1 MSNLRNPVDA
11 TEKRTLVEEG
21 TTFKGTLTSTCPI
34 FVKGGV
40 EGDIQ
45 APSLTVATTGI
56 VSGKVKAGELKSE
69 GSLAGEF
76 DVDKVQLSGSVKD
89 NTVIRARSL
98 EVKLSSAGGK
108 MQVVFG
114 ETELEIGDMPTL
126 SKSPGDKAADGRPG
140 NEKGNEAKG
149 DGKDGKT
156 ENGKSVPP
164 PPES

>member
-1 MSNLRNPVDA
+1 MSDLRNPIGSA

-21 TTFKGTLTSTCPI
+21 TTFKGSLSSTCPI

-45 APSLTVATTGI
+45 APSLTVAGSGT

-69 GSLAGEF
+69 GSIAGDF
-76 DVDKVQLSGSVKD
+76 DVEKVQLSGSVKD
-89 NTVIRARSL
+89 NTVIRAKSL
-98 EVKLSSAGGK
+98 EVKLTSASSK

-114 ETELEIGDMPTL
+114 ECELEVGDQPVRE
-126 SKSPGDKAADGRPG
+126 KQIDKQQ
-140 NEKGNEAKG
+140 
-149 DGKDGKT
+149 

-164 PPES
+164 PAES

>member
-1 MSNLRNPVDA
+1 MSDLRNPIGSA

-21 TTFKGTLTSTCPI
+21 TTFKGSLSSTCPI

-45 APSLTVATTGI
+45 APSLTVAASGT

-69 GSLAGEF
+69 GALAGEF

-89 NTVIRARSL
+89 NTVIKAKSL
-98 EVKLSSAGGK
+98 EVKLTATSSK

-114 ETELEIGDMPTL
+114 ECELEVGEQPSREKAI
-126 SKSPGDKAADGRPG
+126 DKPH
-140 NEKGNEAKG
+140 
-149 DGKDGKT
+149 

-164 PPES
+164 PAES

>member
-1 MSNLRNPVDA
+1 MSDLRNPIGSA

-21 TTFKGTLTSTCPI
+21 TTFKGSLSSTCPI

-45 APSLTVATTGI
+45 APSLTVAASGT

-69 GSLAGEF
+69 GSLAGEV

-89 NTVIRARSL
+89 NTVIRAKSL
-98 EVKLSSAGGK
+98 EVKLTASSAK

-114 ETELEIGDMPTL
+114 ECELEVGDQPTREKL
-126 SKSPGDKAADGRPG
+126 VDKGQ
-140 NEKGNEAKG
+140 
-149 DGKDGKT
+149 

-164 PPES
+164 PET

>member
-1 MSNLRNPVDA
+1 MSNLGSTGSA

-45 APSLTVATTGI
+45 APSLPVAPGGT

-69 GSLAGEF
+69 GALAGEF
-76 DVDKVQLSGSVKD
+76 DVEKVQLSGSVKD
-89 NTVIRARSL
+89 NTVIRAKSL
-98 EVKLSSAGGK
+98 EVKLSSTTGK

-114 ETELEIGDMPTL
+114 ETELEVGEPPTRE
-126 SKSPGDKAADGRPG
+126 KAAAKE
-140 NEKGNEAKG
+140 EKSDNGQ
-149 DGKDGKT
+149 KDT
-156 ENGKSVPP
+156 KS
-164 PPES
+164 

>member
-1 MSNLRNPVDA
+1 MSEARSPLGSA

-21 TTFKGTLTSTCPI
+21 TTFKGSLSSTCPI

-45 APSLTVATTGI
+45 TPSLTVAGTGT

-69 GSLAGEF
+69 GSIAGEF
-76 DVDKVQLSGSVKD
+76 DVEKVQLSGSVKD
-89 NTVIRARSL
+89 NTVIRAKSL
-98 EVKLSSAGGK
+98 EVKLSVSNK

-114 ETELEIGDMPTL
+114 ECELEIGDPPTRE
-126 SKSPGDKAADGRPG
+126 KAVDKPQ
-140 NEKGNEAKG
+140 
-149 DGKDGKT
+149 

-164 PPES
+164 PNADT

>member
-1 MSNLRNPVDA
+1 MSDLRNPIGSA

-21 TTFKGTLTSTCPI
+21 TTFKGSLTSTCPI

-45 APSLTVATTGI
+45 APSLTVASSGT

-69 GSLAGEF
+69 GALAGEF

-89 NTVIRARSL
+89 NTIIRAKSL
-98 EVKLSSAGGK
+98 EVKLTASTTK

-114 ETELEIGDMPTL
+114 ECDLEIGDQP
-126 SKSPGDKAADGRPG
+126 SREKAVDKPL
-140 NEKGNEAKG
+140 
-149 DGKDGKT
+149 
-156 ENGKSVPP
+156 ENGKSIPP
-164 PPES
+164 PPAES